1 MKPAMEAQSAASSAS
16 TSARIKT
23 KTHSVADQIK
33 SYLVQLDLAKGARL
47 PAERELAQ
55 ALGITRSILRRGL
68 DQLDAEGFIWRH
80 VGKGTFIGSSPAGTA
95 SLSAGMDSYMNPHDL
110 MEVRL
115 FLEPPAV
122 GLAAIR
128 ATTAELDEIQACLEN
143 SLKASTALE
152 YEHWDGRLH
161 RAIIKSTKNL
171 LLVKIGELF
180 ESARD
185 ERVWGKLK
193 ERSSTPERREHYSRQ
208 HRAIVNALLD
218 RNRHEAESQMREH
231 LIDVQTDLLRA
242 SGQA

>member
-1 MKPAMEAQSAASSAS
+1 MKPATEAPPAASTVPAPAS
-16 TSARIKT
+16 IKT
-23 KTHSVADQIK
+23 KSHPVADQIK
-33 SYLVQLDLAKGARL
+33 SYLAQLNLAKGDRL

-68 DQLDAEGFIWRH
+68 DQLDTEGFIWRH
-80 VGKGTFIGSSPAGTA
+80 VGKGTFIGSAPTSAS

-122 GLAAIR
+122 GLAALR
-128 ATTAELDEIQACLEN
+128 ATTAELGEIQECLEN
-143 SLKASTALE
+143 SLRAATALE

-161 RAIIKSTKNL
+161 RAIIRSTKNM

-193 ERSSTPERREHYSRQ
+193 ERSSTPARREHYSRQ
-208 HRAIVNALLD
+208 HRAIVTALLD
-218 RNRHEAESQMREH
+218 RNRQDAETHMREH
-231 LIDVQTDLLRA
+231 LLDVQTDLLRA

>member
-1 MKPAMEAQSAASSAS
+1 MKPATEAQPALSAAPTSS
-16 TSARIKT
+16 RIKT
-23 KTHSVADQIK
+23 TPHPVADRIK
-33 SYLVQLDLAKGARL
+33 AYLGPLDLAKGARL
-47 PAERELAQ
+47 PAERELAR
-55 ALGITRSILRRGL
+55 ALGITRSVLRRGL
-68 DQLDAEGFIWRH
+68 DQLDTEGFIWRH
-80 VGKGTFIGSSPAGTA
+80 VGKGTFIGSIPSGTA
-95 SLSAGMDSYMNPHDL
+95 SLSVGMDSYMNPHDL

-128 ATTAELDEIQACLEN
+128 ATTAELDGIQECLDN
-143 SLKASTALE
+143 SLRAATALE

-161 RAIIKSTKNL
+161 RAMIKSTKNM

-185 ERVWGKLK
+185 ARVWGKLK

-218 RNRHEAESQMREH
+218 RNRQDAESHMREH
-231 LIDVQTDLLRA
+231 LLDVQTDLLRA